1 MSRKDELLNII
12 GDDKVL
18 MRLVDEVCFLEKQ
31 LEYLKGLPQINVNPN
46 NPYQQKST
54 PAAKQYKELLQQY
67 TNVIKVLAHASGTS
81 NGHTIGFPN
90 IPISISY
97 FYIAKSDIIQ

>member
-18 MRLVDEVCFLEKQ
+18 IRLVDEVCFLEKQ

-46 NPYQQKST
+46 NPYQQKAT

-67 TNVIKVLAHASGTS
+67 TNVIKVLAHVSGDDNENDVS
-81 NGHTIGFPN
+81 PLRKWA
-90 IPISISY
+90 
-97 FYIAKSDIIQ
+97 AKYDKEE